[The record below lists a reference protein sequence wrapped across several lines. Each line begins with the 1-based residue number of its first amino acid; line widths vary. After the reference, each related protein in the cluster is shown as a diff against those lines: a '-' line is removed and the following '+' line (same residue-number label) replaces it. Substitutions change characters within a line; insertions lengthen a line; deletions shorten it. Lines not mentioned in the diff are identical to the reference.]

1 MIRGRLYKFG
11 VFTLNA
17 GTMTLRK
24 GEQVI
29 SLPPKVFDTLL
40 ALVERQGEVI
50 SKGQLMKTLWPDS
63 FVEESNLAQNV
74 FLLRKTLRRA
84 SGDEDYIQTVPK
96 RGYRI
101 SVPVEEAEP
110 SKMETVPVKAPS
122 AKNRSRSW
130 MLPGAGLAVAI
141 FMVVLFLQ
149 PRPLPRGGDF
159 RQITKDG
166 AYGNGA
172 NTGGLKPAIA
182 TDGSRVYFTE

>member
-50 SKGQLMKTLWPDS
+50 SKDQLMKTLWPDS

-74 FLLRKTLRRA
+74 FLLRKTLGRA

-101 SVPVEEAEP
+101 SVPVEEAE
-110 SKMETVPVKAPS
+110 SCKVDTLPVEAS
-122 AKNRSRSW
+122 LAKKRSRSW
-130 MLPGAGLAVAI
+130 MAPGAGLGVAI
-141 FMVVLFLQ
+141 VL
-149 PRPLPRGGDF
+149 
-159 RQITKDG
+159 
-166 AYGNGA
+166 
-172 NTGGLKPAIA
+172 
-182 TDGSRVYFTE
+182 V

>member
-24 GEQVI
+24 GKEVV

-50 SKGQLMKTLWPDS
+50 SKDQLMKTLWPDC
-63 FVEESNLAQNV
+63 FVEENNLAQNV
-74 FLLRKTLRRA
+74 FLLRKTLGRA

-101 SVPVEEAEP
+101 SVPVEETES
-110 SKMETVPVKAPS
+110 SKVDAPPVEAPS
-122 AKNRSRSW
+122 AKKGRRS
-130 MLPGAGLAVAI
+130 
-141 FMVVLFLQ
+141 
-149 PRPLPRGGDF
+149 
-159 RQITKDG
+159 
-166 AYGNGA
+166 
-172 NTGGLKPAIA
+172 
-182 TDGSRVYFTE
+182 